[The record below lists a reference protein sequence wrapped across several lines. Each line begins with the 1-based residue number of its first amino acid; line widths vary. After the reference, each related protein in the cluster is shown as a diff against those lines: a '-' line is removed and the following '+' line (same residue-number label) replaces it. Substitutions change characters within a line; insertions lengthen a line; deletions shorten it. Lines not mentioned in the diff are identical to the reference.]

1 MSAVNNVWAWGFPA
15 GSVVKNPPVSAGDPD
30 SIPESGRCPGEGMAT
45 HSRILAW
52 RISWTE
58 ELGRLQSTGS
68 QRVWQDWRNKQ
79 QHVGNERCM
88 NTSLFNAVLSK
99 RDPTPFGYLYIF
111 ILVFFPP
118 PMGSM
123 RLYLLFRR
131 SDYFFFLWPCF
142 LSAVCSLSQMAC
154 FNRSLHVTGI
164 FRNVKCEHSLS
175 SL

>member
-15 GSVVKNPPVSAGDPD
+15 GSVVKNPPVSAGDPA

-118 PMGSM
+118 WDLWGCIYCLGVRIIFFSLTVFP
-123 RLYLLFRR
+123 LCCLF
-131 SDYFFFLWPCF
+131 SITDGML
-142 LSAVCSLSQMAC
+142 
-154 FNRSLHVTGI
+154 
-164 FRNVKCEHSLS
+164 
-175 SL
+175 